1 MHKTVKL
8 WYYAADNTNPWE
20 LGTMIDLACPEVR
33 FALDVVRRASAL
45 CQRVQTG
52 MAMMGLTKSDFS
64 PVTVADYAVQAMA
77 GQMLAEQFPDAL
89 LVGEEKADALREAS
103 GAQMRGVVAQFV
115 GRVVPGASE
124 DQVCAWIDR
133 GAAEPG
139 GRYWTLD
146 PVDGTKGYLRGGQ
159 YAVALAL
166 IDQGTVAL
174 GVLGC
179 PNLGEQCQPDVCG
192 LGSLLVARPGE
203 GAWHTSLADD
213 QADFH
218 PLRVSACKDGAAARM
233 LRSFESGHT
242 NAGDIDAIGAK
253 LGVQAEPVLMDSQ
266 AKFAVLASGGGE
278 LMFRFPPAGQAR
290 LSGKDLGQRRGRGH
304 SRRSGRTHHGHVGQ
318 AARFHHRPQADKQQ
332 RHLRLQRMDARGR
345 TQRHRRGLW
354 AATGALKARRW
365 AHIPP
370 HGDPLGTR

>member
-278 LMFRFPPAGQAR
+278 LMFRFPPPDKPVYQEKIWDNAAGAVILEEAGGR
-290 LSGKDLGQRRGRGH
+290 ITDMWGKPLDFTTGRKLTNNSGIFASNGWMHEAGLNAIAEVCGP
-304 SRRSGRTHHGHVGQ
+304 
-318 AARFHHRPQADKQQ
+318 RPE
-332 RHLRLQRMDARGR
+332 R
-345 TQRHRRGLW
+345 
-354 AATGALKARRW
+354 
-365 AHIPP
+365 
-370 HGDPLGTR
+370 